1 MRTRKGS
8 IVRLGRENRE
18 RRTSETCWR
27 GVDPLALVDITEEMA
42 ERRPVKAL
50 KNSSICSNSI
60 VRGVLKPELQCA
72 SHYGAF
78 VPSLQLQSLSSLG
91 FRSHTKS
98 RSAFFAPGSAASHRS
113 PVRKDPRPSVSHQHW
128 PKDKSSEAWIFRS
141 FNGKVRSRPSRRPR
155 HRSFPTSLE
164 RDMRLE
170 DSRSLHSLIICS
182 REVPRRAQS
191 KSQVSVTTQYEDF
204 GTSHEPSFR
213 LLLRKA
219 SGDLPLEGW
228 T

>member
-1 MRTRKGS
+1 M
-8 IVRLGRENRE
+8 
-18 RRTSETCWR
+18 
-27 GVDPLALVDITEEMA
+27 
-42 ERRPVKAL
+42 L
-50 KNSSICSNSI
+50 KS
-60 VRGVLKPELQCA
+60 ELQCA

-78 VPSLQLQSLSSLG
+78 VPSLQLQSFSSLG
-91 FRSHTKS
+91 FRSHVKS

-113 PVRKDPRPSVSHQHW
+113 PVRKDPRPSLSRQYW
-128 PKDKSSEAWIFRS
+128 PRDKSSEAWIFRS
-141 FNGKVRSRPSRRPR
+141 FNGKVRPRPSRWPR

-164 RDMRLE
+164 RDIRLE

-182 REVPRRAQS
+182 KEIPKRSQS

-204 GTSHEPSFR
+204 AASSEPSFR